1 MSDPVTLAIELAE
14 AQCSP
19 AQIAAALVRRE
30 NVSREYAVGLV
41 QRLADDLADAQLD
54 AQAHALQRILGMQ
67 RGEICQRGEKAL
79 FEWLVQYCGWSR
91 EGVDQQARKANGEA
105 VRDRFKSVKLRAVGG

>member
-19 AQIAAALVRRE
+19 AQIAASLVRRE
-30 NVSREYAVGLV
+30 GLTRERAVALV
-41 QRLADDLADAQLD
+41 QRLADDLADAALD
-54 AQAHALQRILGMQ
+54 VQSEAHQKTLEYWRGMADQ
-67 RGEICQRGEKAL
+67 KGQKAL
-79 FEWLVQYCGWSR
+79 FEWMVQYCGWSR

>member
-1 MSDPVTLAIELAE
+1 VSDPVTLAIRLAA
-14 AQCSP
+14 AQGSP

-30 NVSREYAVGLV
+30 SLTRERAVALV
-41 QRLADDLADAQLD
+41 QKLADDLADAQLD
-54 AQAHALQRILGMQ
+54 EQMYALERVLGMQ
-67 RGEICQRGEKAL
+67 KGEICQRGEKAL